1 MSMKRRVYIA
11 DHGQFTLFDMNL
23 SLPAIIELT
32 EEQIEYINTSGLY
45 KLEELSGAQTVKATP
60 TLLSVVDGDRF
71 ERARTISVNE
81 LSFKTPIMG
90 SQYASKAKDAIIV
103 NKNSIYA
110 RAAIAQD
117 TNNPVNYTGTNTV
130 NVGKTDSDKTS
141 APSSIRVNN
150 EVHDLTRAVVSKNSS
165 KKQQHNNN
173 NDGADPFNS
182 NKDDTSSNESSAT
195 NKS

>member
-1 MSMKRRVYIA
+1 MSVKRRVYIA
-11 DHGQFTLFDMNL
+11 DHGQFTLFDMNI

-32 EEQIEYINTSGLY
+32 EEQINYINTSGLY

-60 TLLSVVDGDRF
+60 TLLSIVDGDRF

-81 LSFKTPIMG
+81 LSFKAPIMG
-90 SQYASKAKDAIIV
+90 SAYASKAKDAIIV

-110 RAAIAQD
+110 RAAISQNKD
-117 TNNPVNYTGTNTV
+117 NPVNYTGMVDESSV

-150 EVHDLTRAVVSKNSS
+150 ETRDLTRATISKN
-165 KKQQHNNN
+165 KKN
-173 NDGADPFNS
+173 GAAEPFNS
-182 NKDDTSSNESSAT
+182 IEDTSSSNSTTTDSSAP
-195 NKS
+195 NS

>member
-1 MSMKRRVYIA
+1 MKRRVYIA

-150 EVHDLTRAVVSKNSS
+150 EVHDLTRAAVSKNSS
-165 KKQQHNNN
+165 KKQQHNN

>member
-150 EVHDLTRAVVSKNSS
+150 EVHDLTRAAVSKNSS
-165 KKQQHNNN
+165 KKQQHNN

>member
-1 MSMKRRVYIA
+1 MKRRVYIA

-150 EVHDLTRAVVSKNSS
+150 EVHDLTRAAVSKNSS
-165 KKQQHNNN
+165 KKQQHDN

>member
-1 MSMKRRVYIA
+1 MKRRVYIA

-150 EVHDLTRAVVSKNSS
+150 EVHDLTRAAVSKNSS

>member
-1 MSMKRRVYIA
+1 MSVKRRVYIA
-11 DHGQFTLFDMNL
+11 DHGQFTLFDMNI

-32 EEQIEYINTSGLY
+32 EEQINYINTSGLY

-60 TLLSVVDGDRF
+60 TLLSIVDGDRF

-81 LSFKTPIMG
+81 LSFKAPIMG
-90 SQYASKAKDAIIV
+90 SAYASKAKDAIIV

-110 RAAIAQD
+110 RAAIAQNKD
-117 TNNPVNYTGTNTV
+117 NPVNYTGMVDESYV

-150 EVHDLTRAVVSKNSS
+150 ETRDLTRATISKN
-165 KKQQHNNN
+165 KKN
-173 NDGADPFNS
+173 GAAEPFNS
-182 NKDDTSSNESSAT
+182 TEDTTSSNSTTIDSSAP
-195 NKS
+195 NS

>member
-1 MSMKRRVYIA
+1 MSVKRRVYIA
-11 DHGQFTLFDMNL
+11 DHGQFTLFDMNI

-32 EEQIEYINTSGLY
+32 EEQINYINTSGLY

-60 TLLSVVDGDRF
+60 TLLSIVDGDRF

-81 LSFKTPIMG
+81 LSFKAPIMG
-90 SQYASKAKDAIIV
+90 SAYASKAKDAIIV

-110 RAAIAQD
+110 RAAIAQNKD
-117 TNNPVNYTGTNTV
+117 NPVNYTGMVDESSV

-150 EVHDLTRAVVSKNSS
+150 ETRDLTRATISKN
-165 KKQQHNNN
+165 KKSTVES
-173 NDGADPFNS
+173 FNS
-182 NKDDTSSNESSAT
+182 TEDTSSSNSNTTTDQSAS
-195 NKS
+195 NS

>member
-1 MSMKRRVYIA
+1 MKRRVYIA

-141 APSSIRVNN
+141 APSSMRVNN
-150 EVHDLTRAVVSKNSS
+150 EVHDLTRAAVSKNSS
-165 KKQQHNNN
+165 KKQQHNN

>member
-141 APSSIRVNN
+141 APSSMRVNN
-150 EVHDLTRAVVSKNSS
+150 EVHDLTRAAVSKNSS
-165 KKQQHNNN
+165 KKQQHNN

>member
-150 EVHDLTRAVVSKNSS
+150 EVHDLTRATVSKNSS
-165 KKQQHNNN
+165 KKQQHNN